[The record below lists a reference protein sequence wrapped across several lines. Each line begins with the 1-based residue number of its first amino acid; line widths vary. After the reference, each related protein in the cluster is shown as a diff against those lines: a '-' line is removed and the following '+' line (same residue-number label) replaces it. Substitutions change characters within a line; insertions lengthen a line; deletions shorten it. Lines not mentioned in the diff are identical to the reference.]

1 MPAAAY
7 RGQDPYRA
15 LPLALA
21 FVRERVV
28 RLTDSSN
35 S

>member
-7 RGQDPYRA
+7 RGQDPYHA
-15 LPLALA
+15 LPQAFAL
-21 FVRERVV
+21 VRERVV
-28 RLTDSSN
+28 QLTDSSN